1 LKSFALIEFKLVESV
16 KKKLQPAIA
25 LFAPILL
32 VGCSAM
38 TKRDYAQDTRLSRA
52 MNIARAAG
60 ISKAGDGLEDYTG
73 KQWQELVGLVP
84 SYIGTPKAPAGG
96 GPGSAAGQAIELAV
110 GTALAIASP
119 NPHLGIGGSVASN
132 AAMGYGGPNY
142 NRQAGT
148 ITSAMASAPPPA
160 KFNIPANIHD
170 FLGFGLDDP
179 NIPHL
184 FFWPDRSSQG
194 GDDKDAVFQ
203 SIQSAAAAASGIKS
217 LEPAVEWFDPSLNF
231 RENHFYYD
239 PLSAG
244 LPFILDQ
251 GAELW
256 FAK

>member
-1 LKSFALIEFKLVESV
+1 
-16 KKKLQPAIA
+16 
-25 LFAPILL
+25 
-32 VGCSAM
+32 M

-119 NPHLGIGGSVASN
+119 NPQLGIGGSVASN

-179 NIPHL
+179 NIPIFSSGL
-184 FFWPDRSSQG
+184 TGPAKAAMTRMRFSNLSRARRRRRPVSKALNLRSNGST
-194 GDDKDAVFQ
+194 
-203 SIQSAAAAASGIKS
+203 
-217 LEPAVEWFDPSLNF
+217 
-231 RENHFYYD
+231 
-239 PLSAG
+239 PL
-244 LPFILDQ
+244 
-251 GAELW
+251 
-256 FAK
+256 